1 MINISKSS
9 KNLIIVSFIFSAMVF
24 WLGSRYL
31 SDALTHFSSALSL
44 QRSVVPETTLFEMA
58 DSIDQQRSAVQRY
71 LISSQSFSEER
82 STLSDLSGKT
92 KALFRQAQVN
102 ILHAQS
108 GESDTLQHRHGQE
121 SMDTLV
127 SALDDKFKR
136 MSITSSVII
145 RQVYLPL
152 TKRDETIRMKLF
164 DAHSSLIKAVNN
176 IRIRTHGL
184 PDKDYIDV
192 LAAHDK
198 KNAIWNLRES
208 INQSSILLEAYLLKI
223 QHKSID
229 SLNKEN
235 LELRLLQQH
244 ERALQALTNL
254 SKMAQKND
262 VGVSDET
269 VANLSNHY
277 RDQFH
282 LEAEKLLLIS
292 PENLDTTLELAR
304 WGDISTQ
311 TLDQVRLII
320 DAALT
325 HTNTTADAIRS
336 RAIVDLTVS
345 ILIVLFCVL
354 MGFATHRIARR
365 VQHQADFDELT
376 DLPNRRYFRD
386 TLDTLLRKTNTA
398 RREKLVLI
406 TLDLNGF
413 KAINDT
419 LGHIAGDELLRQV
432 ATRLRS
438 VTDDN
443 KIIARMGGDE
453 FAIAYT
459 FGNADAD
466 DPWKFATRL
475 RETFTTPFIVD
486 DSRAEVNTSI
496 GYSIYPDDASTINE
510 LQKTSDFAMYSAKQ
524 SGRQVITPFDR
535 DIADQLEKRM
545 AIERDLPGAIVNNEL
560 ELYYQPQIILAC
572 DEVYSVEALIR
583 WNHPTRGLVPPI
595 DFVCIAEE
603 TGIMPALGSWVLNEA
618 CRQAAEWN
626 NKDNLS
632 IKVAVNVSVHQLTQP
647 DFVEHVLDAMQ
658 RHNLSAGLL
667 ELEITESVVMSDIEW
682 IVTSLNTL
690 KSHGVRI
697 ALDDFGTGYS
707 SLNQLQAL
715 PLDTLKIDRS
725 FISKIDDD
733 TIGMKSITA
742 TIASIADIYGLE
754 TVAEGIETKQQLA
767 EVRRLGID
775 VAQGYYYSKPVT
787 KDQVPGVIANIDQ
800 QSVFATRKAA

>member
-71 LISSQSFSEER
+71 LISSRSFAEER
-82 STLSDLSGKT
+82 SALSELSGKT
-92 KALFRQAQVN
+92 KALFNQAQVN

-108 GESDTLQHRHGQE
+108 GESETLRHRYGQE

-127 SALDDKFKR
+127 SSLEDKFKR

-152 TKRDETIRMKLF
+152 TDRDETLRMKLF

-176 IRIRTHGL
+176 IRVRTHGL
-184 PDKDYIDV
+184 PDKNYIDV

-223 QHKSID
+223 HHKSID
-229 SLNKEN
+229 SLNTEN

-254 SKMAQKND
+254 SKMAQKNA
-262 VGVSDET
+262 VGDSDDT
-269 VANLSNHY
+269 IAKLSNQY

-282 LEAEKLLLIS
+282 LQAEKLLLAS
-292 PENLDTTLELAR
+292 PDNIDTTLELAR
-304 WGDISTQ
+304 WDDLSSQ
-311 TLDQVRLII
+311 TLDQVRVII

-345 ILIVLFCVL
+345 FLIVLFCVL
-354 MGFATHRIARR
+354 MGFATNRIARR

-386 TLDTLLRKTNTA
+386 ALDALIKRTNTS
-398 RREKLVLI
+398 RNEKLVLI

-432 ATRLRS
+432 ANRLRS

-459 FGNADAD
+459 FDKAG
-466 DPWKFATRL
+466 DPWNFATRL

-496 GYSIYPDDASTINE
+496 GYSIYPDDASTVNE

-524 SGRQVITPFDR
+524 SGRQIITPFDR
-535 DIADQLEKRM
+535 DIADQLEKRI
-545 AIERDLPGAIVNNEL
+545 AIERDLPAAIENNEL

-595 DFVCIAEE
+595 EFVCVAEE

-626 NKDNLS
+626 NRDNLS

-647 DFVEHVLDAMQ
+647 DFVENVLDAMQ

-733 TIGMKSITA
+733 TISMKSITA

-754 TVAEGIETKQQLA
+754 TVAEGIETEQQLA

-775 VAQGYYYSKPVT
+775 VAQGYYYSRPVT
-787 KDQVPGVIANIDQ
+787 KDQIPVVIANIDQ
-800 QSVFATRKAA
+800 QSLLTTRKAA